1 MRQII
6 FTYSCNRNCSY
17 CFAKGFLKKW
27 SQEVSLKNLEVVFKW
42 FNKQGIKNSIGFN
55 GGEPTLFNKMNSALE
70 IAKKYGFKIQL
81 YTNGIFDVE
90 KINIESPVISS
101 FLINFNPPPEYS
113 SQELETLY
121 FNLKSIRK
129 ITKNV
134 GFRFNIISPDI
145 FYNYIIDAC
154 KKLNIHYVEFAPVFP
169 SILGENKYI
178 KKENLKNFAK
188 YILQFT
194 KDLLKQNIQG
204 QLAEPFPLC
213 FFSKKERDFLI
224 KNVGLSGICSAGK
237 NYAITPDLTIL
248 PCIVFALKGRH
259 LNSFKNEKEIIDYYK
274 KPLNKLRWETD
285 LFPEC
290 KNCLFKKNKQC
301 QGSCL
306 AYKFLQIKNHQ
317 TDHEPI

>member
-1 MRQII
+1 MFWLFLYSHFYQMNSINL
-6 FTYSCNRNCSY
+6 TYSCNRNCNY

-27 SQEVSLKNLEVVFKW
+27 PQEMSLKELKTVFEW
-42 FNKQGIKNSIGFN
+42 FSKQGIKNSIAFS
-55 GGEPTLFNKMNSALE
+55 GGEPTFFSKVNVALKMAES
-70 IAKKYGFKIQL
+70 YGFKIRI

-90 KINIESPVISS
+90 KTNIESPAISS
-101 FLINFNPPPEYS
+101 FLINLNPLSEYS
-113 SQELETLY
+113 SQEIKTLY

-129 ITKNV
+129 ITKNID
-134 GFRFNIISPDI
+134 FRFNIVSPDI
-145 FYNYIIDAC
+145 SYNYIIDAC

-169 SILGENKYI
+169 SILGKNKYI
-178 KKENLKNFAK
+178 KKENLKNFAR

-194 KDLLKQNIQG
+194 KDLLKQGIRG

-213 FFSKKERDFLI
+213 FFSEKERNFLV
-224 KNVGLSGICSAGK
+224 KNVGLSGVCGAGK
-237 NYAITPDLTIL
+237 NYAITPDLTVL
-248 PCIVFALKGRH
+248 PCVVFAFKERH

-274 KPLNKLRWETD
+274 KPLNELRWETD

-306 AYKFLQIKNHQ
+306 AYKLL
-317 TDHEPI
+317 